1 MASRRMSWN
10 STSVSKMWLGCFWDS
25 SFSFLVVM
33 GFGTSAAAKQKRRH
47 RKCFHRIFPKC
58 SPQLFRGDFHYQR
71 WTIRTHPISTN
82 LFRESSSQ
90 NLWLAKL
97 VSDRLMFPKSIR
109 GMLWKKSNLF
119 WCMCSIVMSETNNS
133 WWTTV
138 TYIITVT
145 ISNAEQTKSGS
156 NILANW
162 LYWGPVESAIL
173 GLSNVAWWVWFY
185 WVYWYLDSGTSMHE
199 CHYMVRFNAVQDG
212 TQNVVLKNDL
222 KLSEHLNTKSEYTQ
236 SSVASPLQNKT
247 WHVLLP

>member
-1 MASRRMSWN
+1 
-10 STSVSKMWLGCFWDS
+10 
-25 SFSFLVVM
+25 M
-33 GFGTSAAAKQKRRH
+33 GFRTSAAAKQKRRH

-58 SPQLFRGDFHYQR
+58 SPPIFRGDFQYQR

-119 WCMCSIVMSETNNS
+119 WCMFSIVMSETNNS

-138 TYIITVT
+138 TYIITNIITVT
-145 ISNAEQTKSGS
+145 ISNAKQPNQDQTFWPTDCTEALLSQQFLDSPTWLGES
-156 NILANW
+156 DSTESTVDIWILA
-162 LYWGPVESAIL
+162 PV
-173 GLSNVAWWVWFY
+173 F
-185 WVYWYLDSGTSMHE
+185 HE
-199 CHYMVRFNAVQDG
+199 CHYMVRFNGVQDD

-222 KLSEHLNTKSEYTQ
+222 KLSEHLNTKSEFFSQ